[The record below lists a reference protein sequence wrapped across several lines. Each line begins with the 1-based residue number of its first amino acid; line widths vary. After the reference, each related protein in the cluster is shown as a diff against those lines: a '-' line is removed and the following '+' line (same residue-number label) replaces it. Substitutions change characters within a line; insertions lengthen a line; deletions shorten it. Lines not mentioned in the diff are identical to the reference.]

1 MPDQDKQRKIN
12 DLQRETVMLE
22 SDLKKQVNA
31 KNQIEVEIRGLEK
44 EEARLRASVLDK
56 QAEIKKIDQEIMLIE
71 NDLHGVKKKI
81 NLL

>member
-12 DLQRETVMLE
+12 DLQRESVMLE
-22 SDLKKQVNA
+22 SDLKKQVSA

-44 EEARLRASVLDK
+44 EEARLRTAVLDK
-56 QAEIKKIDQEIMLIE
+56 QAEIKKIDQEIMQIE

>member
-12 DLQRETVMLE
+12 ELQRETVILE
-22 SDLKKQVNA
+22 SDLKKKVGA

-44 EEARLRASVLDK
+44 EEARLRAFVLVK
-56 QAEIKKIDQEIMLIE
+56 QSEIKKIDQEIMLIE